1 MPSAAA
7 RRTCPTRRS
16 PPASASPEP
25 ISDRAAGPPAPRRG
39 GLPDGRRSPCH
50 RRAAEA
56 HRREEERSRGG
67 RHGGP
72 TAQEPR
78 CQLPRLPASSP
89 GRGRQAAP
97 LRQHLPERRG
107 HPLPRQARY
116 AAQGWRRR
124 LHPAGAG
131 GRRVNRRRWGLEREN
146 RNWKIGNRN
155 EGKTS
160 PISYFLHPIF
170 QACPPDLRMSTVPAA
185 GRLPMLYANILDAIG
200 NTPLVE
206 LPHTS
211 PNPNVTIYAKLEG
224 QNPSGSVKDR
234 CAKYMIDAAERD
246 GLLSPDKIILEP
258 TSGNTGIALAMIGRV
273 KGYQVMVVIPESVSE
288 ERSQLLRAYGAE
300 IVYSDGAR
308 GTNGSIAVAQQMVAE
323 APQRFYM
330 PYQYG
335 NEANPRA
342 HYETTGPEI
351 ARDLPDVDAFVA
363 GLGTGGTLT
372 GTGRYLKEYNPK
384 IKIIAAVPHPGDL
397 VQGLR
402 SLEEGFIPPVLD
414 ESVLDGRIVVD
425 SRSSFAATKE
435 LAQKEGI
442 FAGIS
447 CGAAVK
453 TAQRLAARMERGK
466 IAVILAD
473 GGWKYLSTD
482 LWTTDYED
490 LPDDLDNKTW
500 W

>member
-1 MPSAAA
+1 
-7 RRTCPTRRS
+7 
-16 PPASASPEP
+16 
-25 ISDRAAGPPAPRRG
+25 
-39 GLPDGRRSPCH
+39 
-50 RRAAEA
+50 
-56 HRREEERSRGG
+56 
-67 RHGGP
+67 
-72 TAQEPR
+72 
-78 CQLPRLPASSP
+78 
-89 GRGRQAAP
+89 
-97 LRQHLPERRG
+97 
-107 HPLPRQARY
+107 
-116 AAQGWRRR
+116 
-124 LHPAGAG
+124 
-131 GRRVNRRRWGLEREN
+131 
-146 RNWKIGNRN
+146 
-155 EGKTS
+155 
-160 PISYFLHPIF
+160 
-170 QACPPDLRMSTVPAA
+170 
-185 GRLPMLYANILDAIG
+185 MLYANILEAIG

-211 PNPNVTIYAKLEG
+211 PNPNVKIYAKLEG

-234 CAKYMIDAAERD
+234 CAKYMIDAAERA
-246 GLLSPDKIILEP
+246 GLLSDDKIILEP

-300 IVYSDGAR
+300 IVYSEGLK

-323 APQRFYM
+323 APQRFFM

-351 ARDLPDVDAFVA
+351 ARDLPDVDVFVA

-384 IKIIAAVPHPGDL
+384 IKIIATVPHPGDL

-414 ESVLDGRIVVD
+414 ESVLDGRVVVD
-425 SRSSFAATKE
+425 SRTAFAATKE
-435 LAQKEGI
+435 LTQKEGI

-453 TAQRLAARMERGK
+453 TAQRIAGRMESGK
-466 IAVILAD
+466 IVVLLAD
-473 GGWKYLSTD
+473 GGWKYLSTA
-482 LWTTDYED
+482 LWTTEYGD
-490 LPDDLDNKTW
+490 LPADIDSKVW